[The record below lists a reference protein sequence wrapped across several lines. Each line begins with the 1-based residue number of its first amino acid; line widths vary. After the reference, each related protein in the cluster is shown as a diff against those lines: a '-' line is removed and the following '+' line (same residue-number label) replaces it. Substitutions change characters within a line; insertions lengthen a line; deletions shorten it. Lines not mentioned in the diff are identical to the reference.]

1 MLNYRV
7 TAEVGAL
14 MNACEAVFSHIVMVG
29 ELTDLDR
36 EILEYYS
43 AELQKHLQGPCE
55 TQEPTP
61 DDDASE
67 DLESPLSS
75 SLRPSFF
82 DHF

>member
-1 MLNYRV
+1 
-7 TAEVGAL
+7 

-43 AELQKHLQGPCE
+43 AELKKHLRGSCD
-55 TQEPTP
+55 TQEPRL
-61 DDDASE
+61 DGDASE
-67 DLESPLSS
+67 YLESPMASD
-75 SLRPSFF
+75 LRPSFF